1 MNAKTRSPL
10 PSNQQTGLET
20 LYQDLDLFLTQS
32 MLQLDGEEPVVV
44 GEIRKE
50 LGRLRSQVSRVEK
63 ALEGL
68 PSSAGLEKVIEALE
82 KHGIVHAGRMSETD

>member
-1 MNAKTRSPL
+1 MNPKTRSPL
-10 PSNQQTGLET
+10 SSNQPAGLEA

-32 MLQLDGEEPVVV
+32 VLQFDDEESIVV

-68 PSSAGLEKVIEALE
+68 PSSASLAEVIATLEQQ
-82 KHGIVHAGRMSETD
+82 GIIHAGRMSETD

>member
-10 PSNQQTGLET
+10 PSKQQATLEG

-32 MLQLDGEEPVVV
+32 MVQFDEEEPIVA
-44 GEIRKE
+44 GELRKE
-50 LGRLRSQVSRVEK
+50 LGRLRSAVSRVEK

-68 PSSAGLEKVIEALE
+68 PSNASLEEVIRALE
-82 KHGIVHAGRMSETD
+82 QQGIIHAGRMNETD

>member
-1 MNAKTRSPL
+1 MNAKARNPL
-10 PSNQQTGLET
+10 PSNQQLEA
-20 LYQDLDLFLTQS
+20 LYRDLDLFLTQS
-32 MLQLDGEEPVVV
+32 ILQFDDTEPIVA

-68 PSSAGLEKVIEALE
+68 PPSASLEKVIEALAR
-82 KHGIVHAGRMSETD
+82 HGIIHAGRMSETD

>member
-1 MNAKTRSPL
+1 MNARTRSPL
-10 PSNQQTGLET
+10 PSNQQTGLED

-50 LGRLRSQVSRVEK
+50 LGRLRSQISRVEK

-68 PSSAGLEKVIEALE
+68 PSSASLEKVIEALE
-82 KHGIVHAGRMSETD
+82 QHGIVHAGRMSETD

>member
-10 PSNQQTGLET
+10 PSNQQIGLED
-20 LYQDLDLFLTQS
+20 LYHDLDLFLTQS
-32 MLQLDGEEPVVV
+32 ILQEGEEPVVV

-50 LGRLRSQVSRVEK
+50 LGRLRSQISRVEK

-68 PSSAGLEKVIEALE
+68 PSSTSLEKVIKALE
-82 KHGIVHAGRMSETD
+82 QHGIIHAGRMSETD

>member
-10 PSNQQTGLET
+10 PSNQRTVLED
-20 LYQDLDLFLTQS
+20 LYHDLDLFLTQS
-32 MLQLDGEEPVVV
+32 ILQLEDEEPAVV

-68 PSSAGLEKVIEALE
+68 SSSASLEKAIEVLE
-82 KHGIVHAGRMSETD
+82 KHGIIHAGRMSETD

>member
-10 PSNQQTGLET
+10 PSNQQTGLEA

-32 MLQLDGEEPVVV
+32 ILQLDDEEPVVV

-68 PSSAGLEKVIEALE
+68 SSSASLEKAIEALE
-82 KHGIVHAGRMSETD
+82 KHGIIHAGRMSETD